1 MRNRKPFKKLKIIL
15 LSFIAIAF
23 LLILGVS
30 GFEVV
35 KRAKISNFQVK
46 MNNLTCM
53 DQPQIIKFLKESDIH
68 YFSYKQERLA
78 KDLKK
83 KFFCIG
89 KINTKLEYPDKLWLE
104 AWGREAVF
112 AVREI
117 QTSFQ
122 INPAVNL
129 EEDLQGA
136 TQSTKEA
143 VVFNNLNLILDD
155 LKQSSESAVFLADRE
170 GVIFEQISGSVN
182 FPLLSILGLKLEI
195 GKEIPDGVIE
205 KALFIISRL
214 REIQTPSDNII
225 IIGDKL
231 VLNSKPRI
239 VFSLK
244 KSLDYQ
250 TASLQLI
257 LAQAKMNPDPDKT
270 GKSDIESV
278 DLRFNKPVVVYGKN
292 NK

>member
-1 MRNRKPFKKLKIIL
+1 MRNRKPFKKLKVIL

-35 KRAKISNFQVK
+35 RRVKISNFQINS
-46 MNNLTCM
+46 NNLTCT
-53 DQPQIIKFLKESDIH
+53 DKFQITKFLKESDIY
-68 YFSYKQERLA
+68 YFSYKQERLY

-89 KINTKLEYPDKLWLE
+89 KINTKLTFPNKLWLE

-117 QTSFQ
+117 QTPLQ
-122 INPAVNL
+122 INPVVNL
-129 EEDLQGA
+129 DQNLQVA
-136 TQSTKEA
+136 TQSTQEA
-143 VVFNNLNLILDD
+143 SVFNNLNLILND

-170 GVIFEQISGSVN
+170 GIIFEQISDSTN
-182 FPLLSILGLKLEI
+182 FPLMSILGLKLEV

-205 KALFIISRL
+205 KALFIISKLER
-214 REIQTPSDNII
+214 IQTPTDNII

-257 LAQAKMNPDPDKT
+257 LAQAKMNPDPNNA
-270 GKSDIESV
+270 GSSNIESI
-278 DLRFNKPVVVYGKN
+278 DLRFNKPVVVYTSK
-292 NK
+292 K